1 MKSYGRANDKKPL
14 ARCQTRRRNFGGNR
28 SAAEMN
34 VTSDVGKAEFG
45 LSGTE
50 AAARLKAEGPNTLP
64 HGQSRS
70 FGRIVIDTL
79 REPMF
84 ALLVAAALVYLILG
98 DFREALILLL
108 FATTSVSIAVAQE
121 TRTER
126 VLENLR
132 DLTSP
137 RALVIRDGVEIRI
150 PGSEVVR
157 GDIAVLV
164 EGDRVPADAKII
176 AAHDL
181 WTDESLLTGESL
193 PVRKV
198 AAHEAQPPSRPGGD
212 DLPYVYS
219 GSVVVRGYGR
229 VEVTETGGR
238 TEIGKIGLAITRIE
252 TEPPRLQAETRQL
265 VRRFAGVS
273 LTLSALAVPLYGLL
287 RGGWLDAVLNGIA
300 LGMSMLP
307 EEFPLVL
314 SVFLVMGAWRI
325 SSARVL
331 TRRIAAIETLGA
343 ATVLCTDKTG
353 TLTQNLMTIVEL
365 NAGDDLWLGDRRK
378 HLSAGLASVVQYGI
392 LASAR
397 EPFDPMEKA
406 FYALGEEILVASD
419 EPHHGLIAKWE
430 YGLSPDLLAVTNVWE
445 DGVGGDL
452 LVAAK
457 GAPEAIAELCSLSE
471 HDRRQLDRAVDE
483 MGREGIRVLAVA
495 KARVPANYARP
506 QTPRS
511 FPFEF
516 LGLAGLTDPL
526 RPSVPAAVQE
536 CRSAGIRVIVITGD
550 YPQTARAIAEQ
561 AGLDTTGVL
570 TGNELEKMTDVE
582 LARCLRTTT
591 IFARTMPEH
600 KLRIVQ
606 ALKTNGEIVAMTG
619 DGVNDAPSLK
629 AAHIGI
635 AMGKRGTDVAR
646 EAASLV
652 LLDDDF
658 SSIVS
663 AVRLGRRIYDNLRK
677 AMAYI
682 LAIHVPIAGL
692 ALIPLLFG
700 LPLVFWPLH
709 IAFLEL
715 VIDPMC
721 SIVFEAEREEDDIML
736 RPPRD
741 PEQPLFTR
749 RHVAWSLLQGALVL
763 ALVAGLFVVV
773 LHQGLPE
780 EDARALAFASLVATN
795 LGLVL
800 VNRSWG
806 VSLWAAFR
814 RRNGA
819 LWWVSG
825 ATAAILAGVVSFEPA
840 RNLFHFG
847 TLHTDDLAI
856 ALGSGLAILLLFEF
870 AKRVFEP
877 FGVTAPQRQR

>member
-1 MKSYGRANDKKPL
+1 MPVTGDA
-14 ARCQTRRRNFGGNR
+14 GE
-28 SAAEMN
+28 AEL
-34 VTSDVGKAEFG
+34 G
-45 LSGTE
+45 LSGME

-64 HGQSRS
+64 HGQSRT
-70 FGRIVIDTL
+70 FGRIVIETL

-84 ALLVAAALVYLILG
+84 ALLLAAGLIYLILG
-98 DFREALILLL
+98 DLREALILFL

-121 TRTER
+121 ARSER
-126 VLENLR
+126 VLESLR

-137 RALVIRDGVEIRI
+137 RALVIRDGVEMRI
-150 PGSEVVR
+150 PGSDVVR
-157 GDIAVLV
+157 GDLVLLA
-164 EGDRVPADAKII
+164 EGDRVPADATIV
-176 AAHDL
+176 ADHDL

-198 AAHEAQPPSRPGGD
+198 AVHEAQPPSRPGGD

-219 GSVVVRGYGR
+219 GSLVVRGYGR
-229 VEVTETGGR
+229 AKVTATGGR

-252 TEPPRLQAETRQL
+252 TEPPRLQAETRRL
-265 VRRFAGVS
+265 VRRFAAVS

-287 RGGWLDAVLNGIA
+287 RGGWLGAVLSGIA

-331 TRRIAAIETLGA
+331 TRRVSAIETLGA

-353 TLTQNLMTIVEL
+353 TLTQNRMTIVEL
-365 NAGDDLWLGDRRK
+365 RAGDDSWRSVQGE
-378 HLSAGLASVVQYGI
+378 HLSDDLASVVRHGI

-406 FYALGEEILVASD
+406 FYTLGEKVLIAAD
-419 EPHHGLIAKWE
+419 GPHHNLTAKWE

-445 DGVGGDL
+445 DRDRGELV
-452 LVAAK
+452 VAAK
-457 GAPEAIAELCSLSE
+457 GAPEAIAELCGVSKK
-471 HDRRQLDRAVDE
+471 DRDRFDRAVDE

-495 KARVPANYARP
+495 SSRLPANYARP
-506 QTPRS
+506 DTPRGL
-511 FPFEF
+511 PFAF
-516 LGLAGLTDPL
+516 LGLVGLADPL

-550 YPQTARAIAEQ
+550 YPQTACAVAVQ
-561 AGLDTTGVL
+561 AGLHVTAVL
-570 TGNELEKMTDVE
+570 TGSEVEKMTDLD
-582 LARCLRTTT
+582 LARCVRTTT

-600 KLRIVQ
+600 KLRIVE
-606 ALKTNGEIVAMTG
+606 ALKANGEIVAMTG

-635 AMGKRGTDVAR
+635 AMGGRGTDVAR

-658 SSIVS
+658 ASIVS

-709 IAFLEL
+709 IAFLEM

-741 PEQPLFTR
+741 PEQPLFTLGY
-749 RHVAWSLLQGALVL
+749 VVWSLLQGALVL
-763 ALVAGLFVVV
+763 ALVATLFVFV

-780 EDARALAFASLVATN
+780 NDARSLVFASLVATN
-795 LGLVL
+795 FGLVL
-800 VNRSWG
+800 VNRSQG
-806 VSLWAAFR
+806 ASLLAAFR

-825 ATAAILAGVVSFEPA
+825 ATAAILTGIVLFEPA
-840 RNLFHFG
+840 RDLFHFG
-847 TLHTDDLAI
+847 PLHLDDLAL
-856 ALGSGLAILLLFEF
+856 ALGTGFAILLIFEF
-870 AKRVFEP
+870 AKQIFNP
-877 FGVTAPQRQR
+877 FGVTASQTHR

>member
-1 MKSYGRANDKKPL
+1 MTGDA
-14 ARCQTRRRNFGGNR
+14 GE
-28 SAAEMN
+28 AEL
-34 VTSDVGKAEFG
+34 G
-45 LSGTE
+45 LSGIE
-50 AAARLKAEGPNTLP
+50 AAARFKAEGPNTLP
-64 HGQSRS
+64 HGQSRT
-70 FGRIVIDTL
+70 FGRIVIETL

-84 ALLVAAALVYLILG
+84 ALLLAAGLIYLILG
-98 DFREALILLL
+98 DLSEALILFL

-121 TRTER
+121 ARTER
-126 VLENLR
+126 VLESLR

-137 RALVIRDGVEIRI
+137 RALVIRDGVETRI

-157 GDIAVLV
+157 GDLV
-164 EGDRVPADAKII
+164 ILAEGDRVPADATIV

-198 AAHEAQPPSRPGGD
+198 VAREAKPPTRPGGD

-219 GSVVVRGYGR
+219 GSLVVRGYGR
-229 VEVTETGGR
+229 AEVTGTGGR

-252 TEPPRLQAETRQL
+252 TEPPRLQAETRRL
-265 VRRFAGVS
+265 VRRFAAVS

-287 RGGWLDAVLNGIA
+287 RGGWLDAVLSGIA

-314 SVFLVMGAWRI
+314 SVFLAMGAWRI

-353 TLTQNLMTIVEL
+353 TLTQNRMTIVEL
-365 NAGDDLWLGDRRK
+365 RAGDDLWRSEQGER
-378 HLSAGLASVVQYGI
+378 LSDNLASVVRHGI

-406 FYALGEEILVASD
+406 FYTLGNKVLVAAN
-419 EPHHGLIAKWE
+419 EPHHGLTAKWE

-445 DGVGGDL
+445 DRDRGEF

-457 GAPEAIAELCSLSE
+457 GAPEAIAELCGLSE
-471 HDRRQLDRAVDE
+471 NNRQQLNKTVDE
-483 MGREGIRVLAVA
+483 MGRKGMRVLAVA
-495 KARVPANYARP
+495 KARLPANYARP
-506 QTPRS
+506 ETPRGL
-511 FPFEF
+511 PFEF
-516 LGLAGLTDPL
+516 LGLVGLADPL

-536 CRSAGIRVIVITGD
+536 CLSAGIRVIVITGD
-550 YPQTARAIAEQ
+550 YPQTARAIAVQ
-561 AGLDTTGVL
+561 AGLDASAVL
-570 TGNELEKMTDVE
+570 TGSEVEKMTDMD
-582 LARCLRTTT
+582 LARCVRTTT
-591 IFARTMPEH
+591 LFARTMPEH

-606 ALKTNGEIVAMTG
+606 ALKANGEIVAMTG

-635 AMGKRGTDVAR
+635 AMGGRGTDVAR

-658 SSIVS
+658 ASIVS

-692 ALIPLLFG
+692 ALFPLLFG

-709 IAFLEL
+709 IAFLEM

-741 PEQPLFTR
+741 PEQPLFTLGY
-749 RHVAWSLLQGALVL
+749 VVWSLLQGAIVL
-763 ALVAGLFVVV
+763 ALVATLFVVV

-780 EDARALAFASLVATN
+780 EDARSLVFASLVATN
-795 LGLVL
+795 FGLVL
-800 VNRSWG
+800 VNRSQG
-806 VSLWAAFR
+806 ASLLAAFK
-814 RRNGA
+814 RRNAA

-825 ATAAILAGVVSFEPA
+825 ATAAILAGIVLFEPA
-840 RNLFHFG
+840 RDLFHFG
-847 TLHTDDLAI
+847 PLHLDDLAL
-856 ALGSGLAILLLFEF
+856 ALGSGIAILLFFEF
-870 AKRVFEP
+870 AKQMFKP
-877 FGVTAPQRQR
+877 FGVTAPQTQR

>member
-1 MKSYGRANDKKPL
+1 MS
-14 ARCQTRRRNFGGNR
+14 
-28 SAAEMN
+28 
-34 VTSDVGKAEFG
+34 VTGDTDKAELG
-45 LSGTE
+45 LSGME
-50 AAARLKAEGPNTLP
+50 AAARLNAEGPNTLP
-64 HGQSRS
+64 HGQNRTL
-70 FGRIVIDTL
+70 GRIVIETL

-84 ALLVAAALVYLILG
+84 ALLLAAAIIYLILG
-98 DFREALILLL
+98 DFREAVILFL

-121 TRTER
+121 ARTER
-126 VLENLR
+126 VLESLR

-137 RALVIRDGVEIRI
+137 RALVIRDGVETRI

-157 GDIAVLV
+157 GDIVILA
-164 EGDRVPADAKII
+164 EGDRVPADATII
-176 AAHDL
+176 EAHEL

-198 AAHEAQPPSRPGGD
+198 VGRKSQPPSRPGGD

-219 GSVVVRGYGR
+219 GSLVVRGYGR
-229 VEVTETGGR
+229 AEVTGTGGR

-252 TEPPRLQAETRQL
+252 AEPPRLQAETRRL
-265 VRRFAGVS
+265 VRRFAAIS

-331 TRRIAAIETLGA
+331 TRRVAAIETLGA

-353 TLTQNLMTIVEL
+353 TLTQNRMTIVEL
-365 NAGDDLWLGDRRK
+365 RAGDELWRTEPKK
-378 HLSAGLASVVQYGI
+378 HLSDHLASVVRYGI

-397 EPFDPMEKA
+397 QPFDPMEKA
-406 FYALGEEILVASD
+406 FFALAEEILVAAN
-419 EPHHGLIAKWE
+419 EPHHSLIAKWE

-445 DGVGGDL
+445 DRDRGEL

-457 GAPEAIAELCSLSE
+457 GAPEGIAELCSLSKTGR
-471 HDRRQLDRAVDE
+471 DQLDRAVDE
-483 MGREGIRVLAVA
+483 MGRRGIRVLAVA
-495 KARVPANYARP
+495 KARLPANYLRP
-506 QTPRS
+506 GTPRG

-516 LGLAGLTDPL
+516 LGLVGLADPL

-550 YPQTARAIAEQ
+550 YPQTARAIAVQ
-561 AGLDTTGVL
+561 AGLDASEVL
-570 TGNELEKMTDVE
+570 TGSVLETMTAVD
-582 LARCLRTTT
+582 LARSVRTTT

-606 ALKTNGEIVAMTG
+606 ALKANGEIVAMTG

-635 AMGKRGTDVAR
+635 AMGGRGTDVAR

-658 SSIVS
+658 ASIVS

-709 IAFLEL
+709 IAFLEM

-721 SIVFEAEREEDDIML
+721 SVVFEAEREEDDIML

-741 PEQPLFTR
+741 PEQPLFTAR
-749 RHVAWSLLQGALVL
+749 YVAWSLLQGTLVL
-763 ALVAGLFVVV
+763 ALVATLFVVV
-773 LHQGLPE
+773 LHQGLRE
-780 EDARALAFASLVATN
+780 EDARSLAFASLVATN
-795 LGLVL
+795 FGLVL
-800 VNRSWG
+800 VNRSQG
-806 VSLWAAFR
+806 ASLLSAFR

-825 ATAAILAGVVSFEPA
+825 ATAAILMGIVSFEPA

-847 TLHTDDLAI
+847 PLHIDDLAI
-856 ALGSGLAILLLFEF
+856 ALGSGLAILVLFEF
-870 AKRVFEP
+870 AKRVFNP
-877 FGVTAPQRQR
+877 FGVTASQTRR